1 MKSEYNFK
9 SIDGTKSVEEI
20 HSIMNKEVQ
29 KYLIQEFYTSKY
41 PIYIPDCYVIK

>member
-20 HSIMNKEVQ
+20 HNYMNKEVQ
-29 KYLIQEFYTSKY
+29 KVLDSGVLY
-41 PIYIPDCYVIK
+41 